1 MRPSVP
7 AARRA
12 VACATLACAVA
23 AAACLHATPAQ
34 ADTPASGAT
43 TEPRGPSVP
52 AALGDEARV
61 SGEGRFTFLGLKVYD
76 ARLWIGR
83 GFDPRRLTD
92 GPFALE
98 LTYLRRFEGRA
109 IAERSLAE
117 IEKLGIGS
125 ATQRAAW
132 LAELQRLLPDVASGD
147 RLTGVWRPG
156 QGTTFLRNDRPVG
169 RVDDPS
175 FAHAF
180 FSIWLDPRTPA
191 PALRRALL
199 AGAPG
204 ADASDGG
211 GDGSPRAAR

>member
-1 MRPSVP
+1 MR
-7 AARRA
+7 RR
-12 VACATLACAVA
+12 VA
-23 AAACLHATPAQ
+23 AVPRLAVPVVVAGLVALASALHAPDLR
-34 ADTPASGAT
+34 ADTAGAT
-43 TEPRGPSVP
+43 AGEPRGTGVT

-83 GFDPRRLTD
+83 GFDARRLTD
-92 GPFALE
+92 GAFALE

-109 IAERSLAE
+109 IAERSLSE
-117 IEKLGIGS
+117 IEKLGIGN
-125 ATQRAAW
+125 AAQRAAW
-132 LAELQRLLPDVASGD
+132 LADLQRLLPDVSPGD

-191 PALRRALL
+191 PSLRRALL

-204 ADASDGG
+204 ADAGDAGG
-211 GDGSPRAAR
+211 EGAPRAAR